1 MELAVAGGRETFP
14 TDRAAVGLKVQMRAN
29 VAFEVAELSGGLGAN
44 IAFENVC
51 APTVGLLAHVPEHSV
66 VLSEVFF
73 GLQAT
78 ILEDDVSGFRTQGHQ
93 RYEFVF
99 HHDAICTRHR
109 FCAGVISKL
118 KTRVNMFVRFCNFD
132 LLDSQQRIIELTG
145 RLFDVCDW
153 DRLRS

>member
-1 MELAVAGGRETFP
+1 MKLAVAGSRETFP

-29 VAFEVAELSGGLGAN
+29 VAFEVAELSGGLGAD

-51 APTVGLLAHVPEHSV
+51 APAIGLLAHVPKHSV

-93 RYEFVF
+93 WYEFVF
-99 HHDAICTRHR
+99 HHDAICARHL
-109 FCAGVISKL
+109 FCAGTNAEI
-118 KTRVNMFVRFCNFD
+118 
-132 LLDSQQRIIELTG
+132 LTH
-145 RLFDVCDW
+145 VTM
-153 DRLRS
+153 

>member
-29 VAFEVAELSGGLGAN
+29 VAFEVAELPGGLGAN

-93 RYEFVF
+93 WYEFVF
-99 HHDAICTRHR
+99 HHDAICARHR
-109 FCAGVISKL
+109 FCAGVISEL

-132 LLDSQQRIIELTG
+132 LLDSQPRIIELSG
-145 RLFDVCDW
+145 RFFDVCDW
-153 DRLRS
+153 NRLRS